1 MFSADVRRSFSRG
14 RGCCRDYQRYPVSGR
29 TSYVWLELC
38 LVFPRGA
45 HFIFSAKH
53 FINNEQEHFREL
65 ASSNVDARY
74 VTTVFTLTSTNTRPC
89 NPSTQHEIY
98 AAPFLKSVQAGVA
111 AVMCSYSTLVI
122 YSPIPIRL
130 SCDSID
136 RVNGIYACEQPEI
149 LNGLLKG

>member
-1 MFSADVRRSFSRG
+1 V
-14 RGCCRDYQRYPVSGR
+14 C
-29 TSYVWLELC
+29 LELC
-38 LVFPRGA
+38 LVCPRGI

-65 ASSNVDARY
+65 GSSNVDARY
-74 VTTVFTLTSTNTRPC
+74 VTTVSNLTPTNTRSC

-111 AVMCSYSTLVI
+111 AVMCSYSTSLI
-122 YSPIPIRL
+122 YSQIPIQL
-130 SCDSID
+130 SRDFID

-149 LNGLLKG
+149 LNDLLKG